1 MNSPTN
7 SIASHGM
14 ARRTDDRCL
23 HHPRRAE
30 PENRSRDSPS
40 RGGVVFL
47 RVPASY
53 FRSVDRSTTFALGR
67 PRRGE
72 GPHHLTHSLTPSHLL
87 SNSTWQPVKNY
98 NAHTNPLERWE
109 GRSRGEGGNFLPLGT
124 LFSTWEDFFFFIFF
138 FEINPTRNERVLLFR
153 VSFSVLFKSGDF
165 SFCCGAKN
173 ICTTFCLLMC
183 PSMHLS
189 CGGKSLI
196 VL

>member
-1 MNSPTN
+1 MLT
-7 SIASHGM
+7 
-14 ARRTDDRCL
+14 
-23 HHPRRAE
+23 
-30 PENRSRDSPS
+30 PS
-40 RGGVVFL
+40 TAGWTRKSQQGFSFTRGVVFL

-67 PRRGE
+67 LRRGE

-98 NAHTNPLERWE
+98 NAHTQTLLRDGKGGGEERAETSSLWGHSFPLER
-109 GRSRGEGGNFLPLGT
+109 F
-124 LFSTWEDFFFFIFF
+124 FFFFIFF
-138 FEINPTRNERVLLFR
+138 FELNPTRNERVLLFSCFVFR
-153 VSFSVLFKSGDF
+153 FLKSGDF
-165 SFCCGAKN
+165 SFCYRAKN
-173 ICTTFCLLMC
+173 ICTTFCLLIC